1 MRVRLP
7 LDSSFSTLLCSRFL
21 HGKLLGTTRSSI
33 LTGRFPSF
41 PHGRLSGINE
51 ALQAQLPPV
60 TSDENKLL
68 SSAERTSAR
77 SSQNQIRFG
86 LIQASIRFQFRVR
99 HQAAHP
105 CDYEPKLMC
114 EDKAIS
120 SSGHVTA
127 CAVPLQLFN

>member
-1 MRVRLP
+1 M
-7 LDSSFSTLLCSRFL
+7 
-21 HGKLLGTTRSSI
+21 
-33 LTGRFPSF
+33 TGRFPSF